1 MDRKYSV
8 RIVDADG
15 NLILQFTGTV
25 IKKEQGRGRSGI
37 GDVDET
43 LFVKNPKFKV
53 TALFKPKD
61 QH

>member
-1 MDRKYSV
+1 MARHYSV

-15 NLILQFTGTV
+15 NLILQFKGSV
-25 IKKEQGRGRSGI
+25 IKKEQGSGRSGL

-53 TALFKPKD
+53 TSLFKPRD
-61 QH
+61 

>member
-15 NLILQFTGTV
+15 NLILQFKGT
-25 IKKEQGRGRSGI
+25 IIRKEQDKGRTGI

-53 TALFKPKD
+53 TGLFKPRE
-61 QH
+61 